1 MGIIY
6 IIFFRMQMNK
16 KMIHG
21 VALQKET
28 TIGTVAQIILVV
40 LVVGTITTANKKGR
54 NQEPMTMIGSAVVV
68 KESILLVEKIAFPA
82 KSLKEIPRTWFNTEQ
97 VSHKSKKDGSVPAEF
112 KILRTGVHVSN
123 VILTSLMMP

>member
-1 MGIIY
+1 
-6 IIFFRMQMNK
+6 MQMNK

-28 TIGTVAQIILVV
+28 TIGTMDQIILVV

>member
-28 TIGTVAQIILVV
+28 TIGTVDQIILVV

-54 NQEPMTMIGSAVVV
+54 NQEPMTMKGSAVVA
-68 KESILLVEKIAFPA
+68 KELILLVEEIAFLA
-82 KSLKEIPRTWFNTEQ
+82 KSLKEIPRTRFNTEQ

>member
-40 LVVGTITTANKKGR
+40 LVVLVVGTITTANKKGR

-68 KESILLVEKIAFPA
+68 KE
-82 KSLKEIPRTWFNTEQ
+82 
-97 VSHKSKKDGSVPAEF
+97 
-112 KILRTGVHVSN
+112 
-123 VILTSLMMP
+123 

>member
-21 VALQKET
+21 GALQKET
-28 TIGTVAQIILVV
+28 TIGTEDQIILVV
-40 LVVGTITTANKKGR
+40 LVVGTTTTANKKGR
-54 NQEPMTMIGSAVVV
+54 NQVPMTMIRSAVVA
-68 KESILLVEKIAFPA
+68 KELILLVEKIAFPA
-82 KSLKEIPRTWFNTEQ
+82 KSFKEIPRKWFNTEQ

-123 VILTSLMMP
+123 VPVTSLMMP